1 MKNVFLFFLFAWT
14 IEKGYSQTNF
24 SVDSISYKYR
34 IDTIYSDTLKE
45 QRVIKIYL
53 PNNFKKENKYPVF
66 FVLDEDW
73 MFEPTVTNVKQ
84 LFEANIIPSSIVV
97 GIHSSNRSKDLRL
110 GADGNF
116 TDNSKKFYYFI
127 SSEIENYL
135 TKYLTKPAF
144 SILIGHSDGAVFS
157 EKVLTHSNQPFNSI
171 ISLSVQLADGQ
182 LNEIKSFTQQNLS
195 KQTYHYIAGGTK
207 DATYRLQ
214 SAMKLDSL
222 FKTVNNQNLKLK
234 AAIYN
239 ADHFAVAA
247 RALSD
252 GISFTFNDYIQ
263 ENDFNEP
270 LLDSL
275 RKSKVNPL
283 KYVVASIKKI
293 NEIYNLE
300 TLPREEGLLSVGG
313 AILTNKD
320 ELAEL
325 LNYQTSLYGRDKF
338 YNASYA
344 QRCEY
349 IKEYDEALKYW
360 KLNLNDTASFSGAYF
375 YYRRPIELLAYKM
388 NKGEEA
394 IKFAEEWMSKKPE
407 YSLFFNYTIAKVSAD
422 KGLVKKK
429 GKKAIKYCL
438 DNYKTNGSFKM
449 EDVKILSDKLNK

>member
-1 MKNVFLFFLFAWT
+1 MKKIILFFLFALT
-14 IEKGYSQTNF
+14 SIKGYSQTNF
-24 SVDSISYKYR
+24 SFDSISYKYR
-34 IDTIYSDTLKE
+34 IDTVYSDTLKE
-45 QRVIKIYL
+45 QRVIKIYI
-53 PNNFKKENKYPVF
+53 PSDFKKEKKYPVF

-84 LFEANIIPSSIVV
+84 LFDANIIPSSIVV
-97 GIHSSNRSKDLRL
+97 GIHSNNRSKDLRL
-110 GADGNF
+110 GIDGNF
-116 TDNSKKFYYFI
+116 TENSKKFYYFI

-157 EKVLTHSNQPFNSI
+157 EKVLTYPNQPFNSV
-171 ISLSVQLADGQ
+171 ISLSVQLANGQ
-182 LNEIKSFTQQNLS
+182 LNEIKNFTQQKFSN
-195 KQTYHYIAGGTK
+195 QTYHFIAGGTK
-207 DATYRLQ
+207 DATYRLE
-214 SAMKLDSL
+214 SAVRLDSL
-222 FKTVNNQNLKLK
+222 FNTVHNPALKLK
-234 AAIYN
+234 VQVYN

-247 RALSD
+247 RALND

-283 KYVVASIKKI
+283 KYVITSIKKI

-300 TLPREEGLLSVGG
+300 TLPRVEGLLSVGG

-325 LNYQTSLYGRDKF
+325 LNYQTSLYGKDKF

-360 KLNLNDTASFSGAYF
+360 KLNLTDTTSFSGTYF
-375 YYRRPIELLAYKM
+375 YYRRPMELMAYKM
-388 NKGEEA
+388 DKGKDA
-394 IKFAEEWMSKKPE
+394 IKMAEEWANKKPE
-407 YSLFFNYTIAKVSAD
+407 YLLYFNYTIAKICSD
-422 KGLVKKK
+422 KEIEKNK
-429 GKKAIKYCL
+429 GRKAIKYCL
-438 DNYKTNGSFKM
+438 DNYKTNGSFKI
-449 EDVKILSDKLNK
+449 EDVKLISEKLNK